1 MLAALLIAAGALWT
15 VEPDQALVSIE
26 VSGVSAVSHQ
36 LSGSVKETGTGI
48 QLDLAAA
55 SFDKLLKDG
64 ELAFEGLATPQG
76 KDGAMSLSGTLSLHG
91 ARKPLTLPLTLIRIG
106 HHAFAHAILTLHL
119 RDFGYVLPEGASDLA
134 RIEIDAGLKPDSA
147 LASRG

>member
-36 LSGSVKETGTGI
+36 LRGTAKETENGI
-48 QLDLAAA
+48 QLELAAA
-55 SFDKLLKDG
+55 SFDKLVKDG
-64 ELAFEGLATPQG
+64 QLGFEGLAQPQG
-76 KDGAMSLSGTLSLHG
+76 RDGAMRLNGTLSLHG
-91 ARKPLTLPLTLIRIG
+91 TRKPLALPITLVRVG
-106 HHAFAHAILTLHL
+106 HHAFAHAVLTLHL

-134 RIEIDAGLKPDSA
+134 RIEIDAGLKPDSVF
-147 LASRG
+147 ASRG